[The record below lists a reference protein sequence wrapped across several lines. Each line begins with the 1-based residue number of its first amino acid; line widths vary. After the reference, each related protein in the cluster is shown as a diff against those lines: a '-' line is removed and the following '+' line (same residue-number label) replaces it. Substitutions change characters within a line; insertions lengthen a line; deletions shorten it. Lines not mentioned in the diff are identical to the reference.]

1 MELTRNN
8 PILLFRNMGVEHNN
22 EVEVFQNLIT
32 GLTDRNKNNL
42 NKSFTPAGSFI
53 TLTREAI
60 DSTEASG
67 R

>member
-1 MELTRNN
+1 MRNN
-8 PILLFRNMGVEHNN
+8 PILFFKNMGVEHNN
-22 EVEVFQNLIT
+22 EVEVFQNITT
-32 GLTDRNKNNL
+32 GLTDPTKNNL
-42 NKSFTPAGSFI
+42 IKSFTPAGSFI